1 MGSQEFR
8 LSHMLYAYDVVFV
21 SDWGTGEVEKF
32 PRLLHEF
39 YSMFGLKLNIH
50 KSHLYGVGVD

>member
-1 MGSQEFR
+1 
-8 LSHMLYAYDVVFV
+8 MLYAYDVVFV